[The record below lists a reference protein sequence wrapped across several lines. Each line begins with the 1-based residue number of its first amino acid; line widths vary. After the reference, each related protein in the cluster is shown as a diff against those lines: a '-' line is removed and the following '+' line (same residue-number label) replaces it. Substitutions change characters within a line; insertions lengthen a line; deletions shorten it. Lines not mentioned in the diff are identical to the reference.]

1 MEEFPFYC
9 VYDFEAILEPTQST
23 GNVYE
28 NHVPSSF
35 CLLVIRS
42 KDSSIVEEY
51 LYRGPDCVERFILI
65 LNFLAK
71 EIPRLIRSSEVPLEM
86 TQENEASHADSSRC
100 VICNES
106 FSKKMKTR
114 DHDHMTGEY
123 RRALCSQCNL
133 NHRINKH
140 TVPLIAH
147 NHSYDLSFFLGKLN
161 LFESKDI
168 NVLAEARARILNC

>member
-42 KDSSIVEEY
+42 KDSPIVEDY

-86 TQENEASHADSSRC
+86 TQENEASHADTSRC

-114 DHDHMTGEY
+114 DPDHMTGES
-123 RRALCSQCNL
+123 RRALCFP
-133 NHRINKH
+133 
-140 TVPLIAH
+140 V
-147 NHSYDLSFFLGKLN
+147 
-161 LFESKDI
+161 
-168 NVLAEARARILNC
+168 